1 MSGKDADSEDEAKGS
16 SKHDDDDDLEEDRA
30 VLQEVFDWYYSSD
43 ELEET
48 LQKWAVANCDSFDRE
63 RSARGVEEFKLE
75 HTRLFDEFR
84 ELFEKKIEACIR
96 SRGCSVQRF
105 FRIVRDD
112 RRSPAAELYSGT
124 TFVAVINAAC
134 EFKTFHSMMCD
145 AKDGDFC
152 WGVPIVQD
160 ADTGELLM

>member
-1 MSGKDADSEDEAKGS
+1 MADCSEWGIMRTAKKCYNG
-16 SKHDDDDDLEEDRA
+16 R
-30 VLQEVFDWYYSSD
+30 LQSTQLNV
-43 ELEET
+43 T
-48 LQKWAVANCDSFDRE
+48 IANCDSFDRE

-134 EFKTFHSMMCD
+134 EVKTFHTMMCD
-145 AKDGDFC
+145 ATDGDFC

>member
-1 MSGKDADSEDEAKGS
+1 MSGKEADSDDEAKGS
-16 SKHDDDDDLEEDRA
+16 SKRDDDPEEDRA
-30 VLQEVFDWYYSSD
+30 VLQSVFDWYYASD

-48 LQKWAVANCDSFDRE
+48 LHKWAVANCDTFDR
-63 RSARGVEEFKLE
+63 ARNGRAVQEFELE

-84 ELFEKKIEACIR
+84 ELFEAKIEACVR
-96 SRGCSVQRF
+96 SRGCTVQRF
-105 FRIVRDD
+105 FRIIRDD
-112 RRSPAAELYSGT
+112 RRSPAAELYSGS

-134 EFKTFHSMMCD
+134 EFKTFHTMMCD